1 MEEHLEGVPNLLP
14 YEIVARFPLGYFLE
28 NIAVRSDGT
37 LLVTNM
43 IVGQIFYVDPRDK
56 DPESTIQL
64 IHDFNTTSEAPLEDD
79 EETGIYGSKNHAE
92 AIIEHPKIADL
103 FYAFSGV
110 HGKAD
115 TWAVYSLDFR
125 GFDPSRGAA
134 TTVVE
139 KLADIPGAG
148 WLNGATMIPQTLTL
162 LMAESQQCKIF
173 AFDLQTRKVSIWIE
187 DERLGKV
194 TIRPPWPALN
204 GLEYFRGQIFGTVT
218 DRGTLV
224 KMQVDETGEY
234 KRDSLEVVVNQ
245 LIGDDFAFDCEG
257 SAYLATNPAH
267 TVLKFVKVGVEPQ
280 KEERLKILGGL
291 DKKETAG
298 PTALAFGR
306 GDNDSD
312 CIYVVTCGGVV
323 NSIGDNGPG
332 QALIAKVCV
341 GVRGE
346 ARDFE

>member
-1 MEEHLEGVPNLLP
+1 MEERIEGVPKLLP
-14 YEIVARFPLGYFLE
+14 SEIVARFPLGYFLE
-28 NIAVRSDGT
+28 NIAVRSNGT

-43 IVGQIFYVDPRDK
+43 I
-56 DPESTIQL
+56 STIQL
-64 IHDFNTTSEAPLEDD
+64 IHDFNAAEAPPEDD

-134 TTVVE
+134 TTMVE
-139 KLADIPGAG
+139 SSRTYLEQDGS
-148 WLNGATMIPQTLTL
+148 M
-162 LMAESQQCKIF
+162 
-173 AFDLQTRKVSIWIE
+173 

-194 TIRPPWPALN
+194 TTQPPWPAFN

-234 KRDSLEVVVNQ
+234 KSGSLEVVVNQ
-245 LIGDDFAFDCEG
+245 FIGDDFAFNCEG
-257 SAYLATNPAH
+257 SAYVATNPAH
-267 TVLKFVKVGVEPQ
+267 TVLKFVQIVTGPQ
-280 KEERLKILGGL
+280 KGERLKILGGL

-298 PTALAFGR
+298 PTALAFER
-306 GDNDSD
+306 GEDDSD

-323 NSIGDNGPG
+323 NPTGDNGPG
-332 QALIAKVCV
+332 QALIAKVRV

-346 ARDFE
+346 AC